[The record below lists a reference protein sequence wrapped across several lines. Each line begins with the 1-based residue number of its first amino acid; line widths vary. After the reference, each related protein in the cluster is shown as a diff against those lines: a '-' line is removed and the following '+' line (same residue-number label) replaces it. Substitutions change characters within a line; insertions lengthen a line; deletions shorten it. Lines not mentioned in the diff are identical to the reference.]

1 MLDPDKPVTE
11 RAHGHLLELTR
22 SRLNDGSAA
31 NPLTV
36 TVTSENQG
44 GFHSKISM
52 RDHEL
57 NSDQPYGFEGTNK
70 GPKPSE
76 LLLAALASC
85 QEVTWRLYAE
95 AAGITIDKI
104 SIELRGT
111 QDLRGFMG
119 TDEAVP
125 AGFVQVEG
133 DVTIK
138 SSASDEELVEL
149 HKTVD
154 AHCPVL
160 DDLVRSVPVNLKLNA
175 PDT

>member
-1 MLDPDKPVTE
+1 MLDPDKPPAKG
-11 RAHGHLLELTR
+11 AHAHLLELTR
-22 SRLNDGSAA
+22 SRLSEGSAA

-52 RDHEL
+52 RDHQL
-57 NSDQPYGFEGTNK
+57 SSDQPYGFEGTNK

-119 TDEAVP
+119 LDQAVP
-125 AGFVQVEG
+125 AGFLKVDGE
-133 DVTIK
+133 VTIE
-138 SSASDEELVEL
+138 SSASAEELSKLQE
-149 HKTVD
+149 TVD

-160 DDLVRSVPVNLKLNA
+160 DDLLRSVPVNLSLNA
-175 PDT
+175 KKT

>member
-1 MLDPDKPVTE
+1 MRDTDKPSA
-11 RAHGHLLELTR
+11 RGAHAHLLELTR
-22 SRLNDGSAA
+22 SRLKDGSAT

-57 NSDQPYGFEGTNK
+57 DSDQPYGFEGTNK

-95 AAGITIDKI
+95 AAGITIHKI

-119 TDEAVP
+119 TDETVP
-125 AGFVQVEG
+125 AGFVKVEG
-133 DVTIK
+133 DVTID
-138 SSASDEELVEL
+138 SSASDEELAKL
-149 HKTVD
+149 QKTVD

-160 DDLVRSVPVNLKLNA
+160 DDLMRSVPVSLALKA
-175 PDT
+175 RDV

>member
-1 MLDPDKPVTE
+1 MRDTDKPSA
-11 RAHGHLLELTR
+11 RGAHAHLLELTR
-22 SRLNDGSAA
+22 SRLKDGSAT

-57 NSDQPYGFEGTNK
+57 DSDQPYGFEGTNK

-95 AAGITIDKI
+95 AAGITIHKI

-119 TDEAVP
+119 TDETVP
-125 AGFVQVEG
+125 AGFVKVEG
-133 DVTIK
+133 DVTID
-138 SSASDEELVEL
+138 SSASDEELAEL
-149 HKTVD
+149 QKTVD

-160 DDLVRSVPVNLKLNA
+160 DDLMRSVPVSLALKA
-175 PDT
+175 RDV